1 MAQETFALAIP
12 FDTLSGTQKLPA
24 YLNPSS
30 PDYGGITIVSG
41 VANFSGTSN
50 FTLVTMTNVGTPVAN
65 GTISAANGG
74 TATVG
79 VPYALTISD
88 GWVDSGE
95 YIGIQSNSGTALS
108 GLITLTYVMGRQG

>member
-41 VANFSGTSN
+41 VANFS
-50 FTLVTMTNVGTPVAN
+50 
-65 GTISAANGG
+65 
-74 TATVG
+74 VG
-79 VPYALTISD
+79 VSDISSSLPKQKA
-88 GWVDSGE
+88 VQKPFSFC
-95 YIGIQSNSGTALS
+95 TAW
-108 GLITLTYVMGRQG
+108 